1 MTWDTCLD
9 WRNSWRPV
17 GEPSPYRPGVSLTLG
32 ASLTWALVPLAPQK
46 AHTSQP
52 KIGELGDISPQV
64 CPWPTQPSIPS
75 QGRLSPGASI
85 LCFVRC
91 WSSHGNALLRSAV
104 GSVAAD
110 NPDAA
115 RLDPPWHLQR
125 PHVPWLLLSATEH
138 GWYCWRPL
146 GRGQGT
152 PLVLAPAR
160 PIGWVQVFPESSAF

>member
-85 LCFVRC
+85 L
-91 WSSHGNALLRSAV
+91 SAL
-104 GSVAAD
+104 SVAGA
-110 NPDAA
+110 
-115 RLDPPWHLQR
+115 
-125 PHVPWLLLSATEH
+125 ATETHCSDLPWGAWLQTTQMLPGWIHH
-138 GWYCWRPL
+138 GIC
-146 GRGQGT
+146 RGHMSPGCSCQQLSMAGT
-152 PLVLAPAR
+152 VGDPWEGGKGHL
-160 PIGWVQVFPESSAF
+160 